1 LIGTIRIT
9 DDVCIAEHPFGAAI
23 LSEIKI
29 TMTKKLFIIA
39 GVVGALSLT
48 AFASA
53 PKKDI
58 VDTAVGAGS
67 FKTLVK
73 LVQAAELVE
82 TLKGKGPF
90 TVFAPSDTAF
100 KKVPKA
106 TLDKLGKDQD
116 LLRSVLTYHVVAG
129 NVLAKDVVKLNGKS
143 VETVNGESIKITVK
157 NGKVFLNGNVQVV
170 TTDIKTTNGTIHVL
184 NGVLMPPAPK
194 ASAAKKDCGS
204 CGN

>member
-82 TLKGKGPF
+82 TLKGTFHSFRSIRYRIQEGSKGNSRQ
-90 TVFAPSDTAF
+90 AW
-100 KKVPKA
+100 
-106 TLDKLGKDQD
+106 
-116 LLRSVLTYHVVAG
+116 
-129 NVLAKDVVKLNGKS
+129 
-143 VETVNGESIKITVK
+143 
-157 NGKVFLNGNVQVV
+157 
-170 TTDIKTTNGTIHVL
+170 
-184 NGVLMPPAPK
+184 
-194 ASAAKKDCGS
+194 
-204 CGN
+204 

>member
-1 LIGTIRIT
+1 
-9 DDVCIAEHPFGAAI
+9 
-23 LSEIKI
+23 
-29 TMTKKLFIIA
+29 MTNKLFIIA
-39 GVVGALSLT
+39 GVVGAISLT

-73 LVQAAELVE
+73 LVQAAKLVD

-106 TLDKLGKDQD
+106 TMDKLGKNED

-129 NVLAKDVVKLNGKS
+129 NVMAADVVKLNGKS

-194 ASAAKKDCGS
+194 ATSEKKDCGS